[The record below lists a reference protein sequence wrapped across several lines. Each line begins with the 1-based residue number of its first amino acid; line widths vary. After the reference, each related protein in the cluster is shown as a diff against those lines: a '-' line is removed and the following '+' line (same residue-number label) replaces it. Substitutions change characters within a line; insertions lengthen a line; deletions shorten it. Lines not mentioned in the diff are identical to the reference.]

1 LRIQRIG
8 VESAAMGARVKT
20 AKTRAAVAVL
30 VAVFALLIQALTPA
44 AAMAARSDGAGG
56 MVICTGDGTAT
67 LTADGHL
74 VKSPPSKPKGF
85 AGMPCQDCL
94 ALAMTAIVTPQPTI
108 LRVAYTAALV
118 EHAPVR
124 QLFPP
129 RARGPP
135 RPFGQGPPTA

>member
-1 LRIQRIG
+1 
-8 VESAAMGARVKT
+8 MGARAKT
-20 AKTRAAVAVL
+20 AKTRAAAAVL

-44 AAMAARSDGAGG
+44 AAMAARPDGVSGI
-56 MVICTGDGTAT
+56 VICTGDGTAT

-74 VKSPPSKPKGF
+74 VKSPPSKSKGF

-94 ALAMTAIVTPQPTI
+94 ALAMAAIVTPE
-108 LRVAYTAALV
+108 LAVRSVAYTVAVV

-135 RPFGQGPPTA
+135 RPLGQGPPTA